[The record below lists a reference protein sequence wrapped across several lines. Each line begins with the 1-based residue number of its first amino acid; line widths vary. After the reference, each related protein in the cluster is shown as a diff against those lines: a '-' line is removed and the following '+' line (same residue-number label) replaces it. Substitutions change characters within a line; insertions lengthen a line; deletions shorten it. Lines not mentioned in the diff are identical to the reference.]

1 MNNLPIDV
9 ISIIYNFMS
18 FKESFNISML
28 NKQFYTA
35 WRLHKFDETL
45 YIKAKNKHLIEK
57 YSNINFGMRISSV
70 GDLVS
75 KSYEDILQDMIMKPI
90 NKNSYKNLAE
100 TSLKLIT
107 KINFFPKMKF
117 VTKLHT
123 VDITMSKIEDLSGI
137 NFGNIHTLIYGHA
150 HMLKTLDNIDV
161 GNLKVLHIIEH
172 RISNI
177 DNFDVGGLKEFC
189 FMGYSGC
196 RLRDVSKFDVKG
208 LEVLDLSFT
217 KIEKL
222 CKLKNLRKLCISWTR
237 IKKLFDVEN
246 LEELKFNGN
255 SLLETDLGFFDVKN
269 LKYLDLQTQKI
280 TSINGFNIKNLNHL
294 NLSRTKINN
303 INYFDVK
310 DLKIFKIDT
319 KEPVYDFD
327 VKNLRAFELCF
338 NCKGEMNLT
347 DFDVK
352 DLKILKIINIK
363 NADLKNFNVKNLET
377 LEIRGK
383 NDENTLEKFNVKK
396 LKHLKLGFY
405 SKVNKLERF
414 NVKNL
419 ESIEFLHYTFTD
431 IHKLKLNNIKTL
443 RFCACSI
450 ETFLFP
456 VKQVKKLEKLTLGAV
471 RIENIIKCSS
481 NYNEY
486 KKKIECKEVFKIFN
500 GRSYYQAESDFFF
513 KNKKEEYDYYY
524 REVSSS
530 ESVSDE

>member
-1 MNNLPIDV
+1 MKYLSKDI
-9 ISIIYNFMS
+9 ISYIYKFMS
-18 FKESFNISML
+18 FEETFNISML
-28 NKQFYTA
+28 NKHFYTT

-45 YIKAKNKHLIEK
+45 YIKAKNKYLIEK
-57 YSNINFGMRISSV
+57 YSNINFGMRINKV

-75 KSYEDILQDMIMKPI
+75 KSYEDILQDMMMKPT

-107 KINFFPKMKF
+107 KINFFPQMKF
-117 VTKLHT
+117 VTNLHS

-137 NFGNIHTLIYGHA
+137 NFGNIHTLIYGNA
-150 HMLKTLDNIDV
+150 HLLKTLDNFDV
-161 GNLKVLHIIEH
+161 GNLKVLRIIEH
-172 RISNI
+172 KISNI

-196 RLRDVSKFDVKG
+196 RLTDVSKFDVKG
-208 LEVLDLSFT
+208 LEVLDLSYT
-217 KIEKL
+217 KIEKI
-222 CKLKNLRKLCISWTR
+222 CKLKNLRKLSISWTK

-246 LEELKFNGN
+246 LEELIFNGN
-255 SLLETDLGFFDVKN
+255 SLLETNLGFFNVKN
-269 LKYLDLQTQKI
+269 LKYLNLQTQKI
-280 TSINGFNIKNLNHL
+280 TGIDGFNVKNLNHL
-294 NLSRTKINN
+294 DLSRTKINN
-303 INYFDVK
+303 INYFDVIK
-310 DLKIFKIDT
+310 LKILKIDT

-338 NCKGEMNLT
+338 NYKEEMNLT

-383 NDENTLEKFNVKK
+383 NDENTLEKFDVKN
-396 LKHLKLGFY
+396 LKYLKLGFF

-431 IHKLKLNNIKTL
+431 IHKLKLKNIKTL
-443 RFCACSI
+443 RFYACSI

-456 VKQVKKLEKLTLGAV
+456 DKQVKKLEKLTLDAV
-471 RIENIIKCSS
+471 RIENIIKCSC

-486 KKKIECKEVFKIFN
+486 KKIFECKGVIKMFN
-500 GRSYYQAESDFFF
+500 GRHYYQAESDFFF
-513 KNKKEEYDYYY
+513 KNKKEENNYW

-530 ESVSDE
+530 ESDSDE